1 VVAPVLP
8 ESAVLSDSK
17 GSYVYVIGSDNKAA
31 RRDVR
36 TGAIVDSGIVISQ
49 GLTGTERVVLRAGGF
64 LQPGETVKPVS
75 PKS

>member
-1 VVAPVLP
+1 
-8 ESAVLSDSK
+8 
-17 GSYVYVIGSDNKAA
+17 VIGSDNKAA

-36 TGAIVDSGIVISQ
+36 TGAIVENGIVISQ